1 MINTHVENNNENAAF
16 VNPPVSLA
24 PMDAS
29 FYNPILPVAGAYPP
43 MNPGY
48 LPQMLPIRSDGSSA
62 CSPGLSNVVSDSGLQ
77 KLNSTRSISSLN
89 SVSPCSFTAMPMNF
103 QASSPLLTQ
112 PAASPYNLVAP
123 AQCNFFNPV
132 QVSPRFT
139 TPSVSPQPPM
149 VDSSTVYISPSP
161 LLLTPQQS
169 TSSINSDS
177 TPDIPPVFVTG
188 NTFTLIPPSQ
198 SFTASRTP
206 ERFVPTHISPAR
218 SPQMPERTTTQVGF
232 RERPM
237 SQPDQQH
244 RTGYPPAK
252 PTTSYQSEVM
262 PKQESAQSGKRQKK
276 FGYRSKQRKIDR
288 THRNI
293 QEKFS
298 SLGLFARERELVR
311 GDDTLRIHVKTFEG
325 LTDIQT
331 ALNEIHNHR
340 EIEIC
345 RVAAV
350 FSKKNRFQKKGF
362 IVYLK
367 VGSVAQVDTCLRL
380 LKRYSN
386 SLRNIAI
393 ARSKS
398 SAKEPSSEVKN
409 SAIPVQA
416 SKGTIE
422 DFVPEVQIPRRLS
435 ATAM

>member
-1 MINTHVENNNENAAF
+1 
-16 VNPPVSLA
+16 
-24 PMDAS
+24 MDAS
-29 FYNPILPVAGAYPP
+29 FYNPMLPVAGAYPP
-43 MNPGY
+43 VNPGY

-62 CSPGLSNVVSDSGLQ
+62 CSPGLHSDSGLQ
-77 KLNSTRSISSLN
+77 KLNSTHSISSLN
-89 SVSPCSFTAMPMNF
+89 SVSPCSFTTMPMNF

-112 PAASPYNLVAP
+112 AAASPYNLVAP
-123 AQCNFFNPV
+123 AQCNFFSPV

-149 VDSSTVYISPSP
+149 VDPSTVYISPSP
-161 LLLTPQQS
+161 LLLTPQHS
-169 TSSINSDS
+169 TSSLNSDTT
-177 TPDIPPVFVTG
+177 TPDIPNVFVTG

-206 ERFVPTHISPAR
+206 ERSVPTYISPAQ

-232 RERPM
+232 RERPI

-252 PTTSYQSEVM
+252 PVTSYQSEVM
-262 PKQESAQSGKRQKK
+262 PKPEPAQSGKRQKK

-298 SLGLFARERELVR
+298 ALGLFARERELVR

-331 ALNEIHNHR
+331 ALSEIQNHK

-367 VGSVAQVDTCLRL
+367 VGSVAEVESTQRL
-380 LKRYSN
+380 LKRFG
-386 SLRNIAI
+386 SLRNVAI
-393 ARSKS
+393 ARAKTSV
-398 SAKEPSSEVKN
+398 KEPTSELRTNK
-409 SAIPVQA
+409 PVQI
-416 SKGTIE
+416 SNTIE
-422 DFVPEVQIPRRLS
+422 NFIPEVHIPRRLS